1 MAKKC
6 CSPSKTLIAVLAI
19 SIFCS
24 IPIAQFTSAA
34 ETNKR
39 AIKKDA
45 GTIAVYYFH
54 GNFRCYNC
62 MTIEQYSRE
71 AIEKYF
77 PEQLKN
83 GRLTFSVINI
93 DMPENEHFIKDYQLY
108 TRSLIVAELKNGKQ
122 VWWTNLAKVWDY
134 IKDRDAFYN
143 YVKAEMEKYLKSM

>member
-1 MAKKC
+1 MSRAKF
-6 CSPSKTLIAVLAI
+6 LIIVLAI
-19 SIFCS
+19 SVFCS
-24 IPIAQFTSAA
+24 IPITQLTLAT
-34 ETNKR
+34 ETNKLS
-39 AIKKDA
+39 IKKDA
-45 GTIAVYYFH
+45 GTVAVYYFH

-83 GRLTFSVINI
+83 GRLSFSVINI
-93 DMPENEHFIKDYQLY
+93 DMLENEHFIKDYQLY

-122 VWWTNLAKVWDY
+122 VRWTNLAKVWDY

-143 YVKAEMEKYLKSM
+143 YVKTEVEKALKGM